1 MVVWA
6 GRLHRRLTGS
16 ISTEAPPVHGAQGT
30 RLCLDLPSPWG
41 DSQQWT
47 AAGPPGKWQAGLPP

>member
-6 GRLHRRLTGS
+6 GGLHHHLTGS

-30 RLCLDLPSPWG
+30 RLCLDLPSPWR

-47 AAGPPGKWQAGLPP
+47 AAGPAGKWQAGLPP